1 MSFCMLN
8 SQFEFFMIIDHF
20 AAFVLWNKGYNNAI
34 STYRSS
40 RPQVFLGKGVL
51 KYAAILQENTKTE
64 V

>member
-1 MSFCMLN
+1 
-8 SQFEFFMIIDHF
+8 MIIDHF
-20 AAFVLWNKGYNNAI
+20 AAFVLWNNGYNNAI